1 MHLRFYHWAKGNAL
15 CLDSPC
21 PWAWPPMSSRIKG
34 TWGWSVCPWHGLRRC
49 IRPHMQQSCCITHH
63 NTNHGHVFSCS
74 RACLWVGLGHVAW
87 LQVAG
92 PAQLR
97 CMAHPGAQGSS
108 RLGLAVL
115 ATLQMCKETGGGDSM
130 QAQPGKQ
137 DSRLC
142 SPHPHR
148 PSKSHDPI
156 HCQEAQG
163 GATSPIM
170 RGLARSH
177 YMAMKNWGQNFNV
190 PKKEGRVP
198 VVA

>member
-49 IRPHMQQSCCITHH
+49 IRPHMQQSCCITYH
-63 NTNHGHVFSCS
+63 NTNHGHVFSRS

-87 LQVAG
+87 LQAAG

-97 CMAHPGAQGSS
+97 CMAHSGAQGSS

-115 ATLQMCKETGGGDSM
+115 ATRADVQGDRRWGQRAGS
-130 QAQPGKQ
+130 ARKASFTPLFT
-137 DSRLC
+137 S
-142 SPHPHR
+142 SP
-148 PSKSHDPI
+148 PSK
-156 HCQEAQG
+156 QV
-163 GATSPIM
+163 T
-170 RGLARSH
+170 
-177 YMAMKNWGQNFNV
+177 
-190 PKKEGRVP
+190 
-198 VVA
+198 